1 MLISNLCET
10 LSEGPYE
17 VVELVDEEGHA
28 DDVEIHAE
36 FTAHNITFPHDEHGE
51 EDDHADEEDDHADE
65 EDEHSEEEGDHD
77 EHSEEGHEGHNH
89 AEAEETIQ
97 NISSEKQT
105 LEDQLVDAKV
115 TAEDFEYRLELL
127 YKSVSPFLDNLCKN
141 SDKSTIYWPDRVAK
155 IQAYKSK
162 LLTIVE
168 GK

>member
-1 MLISNLCET
+1 MANKT
-10 LSEGPYE
+10 YE
-17 VVELVDEEGHA
+17 EVLDFDFGFSFIDEELQA
-28 DDVEIHAE
+28 K
-36 FTAHNITFPHDEHGE
+36 
-51 EDDHADEEDDHADE
+51 
-65 EDEHSEEEGDHD
+65 S
-77 EHSEEGHEGHNH
+77 